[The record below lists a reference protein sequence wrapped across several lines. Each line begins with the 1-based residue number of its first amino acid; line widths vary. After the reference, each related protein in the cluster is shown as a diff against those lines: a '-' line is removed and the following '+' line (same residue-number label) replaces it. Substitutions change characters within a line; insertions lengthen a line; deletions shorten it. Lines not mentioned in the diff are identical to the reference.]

1 MPTLAK
7 RSVAHSPKLY
17 LQFLK
22 AVSENESTLGNRV
35 AMPGYNP
42 AELGCGI
49 VHIGIGNF
57 HRAHQAVYVDE
68 ILRRSGGDWRITA
81 VSLRSPDMRDRMQSQ
96 NCLYTLCERSA
107 EGEAMRVVG
116 AVAKVMVA
124 PESPIA
130 VIDTL
135 AGESTSVVTVTVTEK
150 GYCLKPGS
158 RELDLSHPD
167 IVHDVLYPAVPKT
180 LVGFLLAACRQR
192 RDRGMPGFNLL
203 SCDNLPNNGPLLR
216 DCLLSVARL
225 QDSSLATWMTQ
236 NVGFCSTMVDCMV
249 PATNDVL
256 AAEIQKRAG
265 FKDSA
270 CLLSENFRQWVIE
283 DNFVAP
289 TPDWRLAGAS
299 VVADV
304 APYERMKLRLLNGSH
319 SALAF
324 LGALRG
330 YVYIHE
336 AAADSGIRT
345 FVLALMHREIRPT
358 LDTMPEVNLSDYC
371 ANLLMRFCNP
381 SLPYTCQQ
389 VASDSSQKLPQ
400 RILEPIMERCARGQQ
415 SPLLAAVIAAW
426 LAYIFL
432 GSFSADKF
440 SLNDAGAKSLVEM
453 LKRQKGQKN
462 FPTQDHVRALL
473 THVGIV
479 PAKLLRSERFVMT
492 VWDRLAGMIEGGVEA
507 MIKTLQ
513 REGLLRGL

>member
-7 RSVAHSPKLY
+7 RSAAHSPKLY

-22 AVSENESTLGNRV
+22 AVSEKESTLGNRV

-42 AELGCGI
+42 AEFGCGI

-96 NCLYTLCERSA
+96 NYLYTLCERRA
-107 EGEAMRVVG
+107 DDEAMRVVG
-116 AVAKVMVA
+116 AVASVLVA
-124 PESPIA
+124 PENPTA
-130 VIDTL
+130 VIDAL
-135 AGESTSVVTVTVTEK
+135 AAESTHVVTVTVTEK
-150 GYCLKPGS
+150 GYCLMPGG
-158 RELDLSHPD
+158 RELDLSHPG
-167 IVHDVLYPAVPKT
+167 IVHDVLHPAAPKT
-180 LVGFLLAACRQR
+180 LMGFLLAAGRKR
-192 RDRGMPGFNLL
+192 RDRGLPGFNLL
-203 SCDNLPNNGPLLR
+203 SCDNLPDNGVLLR

-225 QDSSLATWMTQ
+225 QDSSLAAWMAKEI
-236 NVGFCSTMVDCMV
+236 GFCNTMVDCMV
-249 PATNDVL
+249 PATSEVI
-256 AAEIQKRAG
+256 AEDIQKRAG
-265 FKDSA
+265 YRDNA

-283 DNFVAP
+283 DKFVAP
-289 TPDWRLAGAS
+289 TPDWRSVGIS

-330 YVYIHE
+330 YRYIHE
-336 AAADSGIRT
+336 AADDPLIRP
-345 FVLALMHREIRPT
+345 FIRALMHREIQPT
-358 LDTMPEVNLSDYC
+358 LDTLPDVDLSGYC
-371 ANLLMRFCNP
+371 ANLLTRFCNP

-400 RILEPIMERCARGQQ
+400 RILEPILERLNRQQ
-415 SPLLAAVIAAW
+415 RSPLLSTVIAAW

-440 SLNDAGAKSLVEM
+440 PLNDAGSRSLVEM
-453 LKRQKGQKN
+453 LKRQKCQKS

-473 THVGIV
+473 THAGIV
-479 PAKLLRSERFVMT
+479 PATLLRSEFFVPV
-492 VWDRLAGMIEGGVEA
+492 VWDRLTRLIEGGIEA
-507 MIKTLQ
+507 MMKELQ
-513 REGLLRGL
+513 RERLLQDF